1 LPLPY
6 TPRKGLFDN
15 TIKFLQHIANDD
27 EFIKIVDGKVIESPI
42 LGCNGTM
49 ILDYLSIM
57 FQNPTH
63 LLPIPCLLSKE
74 QSTGK
79 TTLAQLIYNMFQG
92 NSIILQ
98 TNDFLSNFN
107 SHWVG
112 KMFICVDEGHF
123 EDKRRAKEQI
133 KQVTTSDTVTLNTKG
148 VAQKEVQSY
157 SKLMICSNDEDSF
170 IKLEKTDTRFWLMKI
185 KSIENKDPGFKA
197 KIFKEISMFADF
209 LIKREI
215 FHPRESRLWFADK
228 YIQNEMFQ
236 KFVETSKAHWQIEID
251 QAISYIFENTEETEV
266 FLAPLDI
273 LDIVKQMNTK
283 SNMKKLNITNYLK
296 RDLGMKND
304 NRGNVQSYK
313 SWKVNAYESY
323 SVEHEMKKGRPYLFK
338 KEDFHKLD

>member
-1 LPLPY
+1 MQNY
-6 TPRKGLFDN
+6 SK
-15 TIKFLQHIANDD
+15 IQKFLHNFVLSKKFINKSLFEIEKIIYLKNIQIKDQSHIFITGLPRSGTTSLLNFLFSSNEYASLTYNNMPFILSPNFSKLFHKKNIKKKERVHGDGITYDINSPEALDEVFFNNDD

-148 VAQKEVQSY
+148 LHKR
-157 SKLMICSNDEDSF
+157 
-170 IKLEKTDTRFWLMKI
+170 RFR
-185 KSIENKDPGFKA
+185 A
-197 KIFKEISMFADF
+197 
-209 LIKREI
+209 
-215 FHPRESRLWFADK
+215 
-228 YIQNEMFQ
+228 
-236 KFVETSKAHWQIEID
+236 T
-251 QAISYIFENTEETEV
+251 
-266 FLAPLDI
+266 
-273 LDIVKQMNTK
+273 
-283 SNMKKLNITNYLK
+283 LN
-296 RDLGMKND
+296 
-304 NRGNVQSYK
+304 
-313 SWKVNAYESY
+313 
-323 SVEHEMKKGRPYLFK
+323 
-338 KEDFHKLD
+338 